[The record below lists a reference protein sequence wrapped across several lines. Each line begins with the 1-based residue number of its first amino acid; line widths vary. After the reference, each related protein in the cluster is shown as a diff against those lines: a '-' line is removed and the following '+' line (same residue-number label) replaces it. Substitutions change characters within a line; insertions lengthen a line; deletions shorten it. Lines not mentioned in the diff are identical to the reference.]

1 MKADPTMAAIQATL
15 SLIDKVGPLV
25 QRYVAAIRALAVGT
39 DSSDTRL
46 RGEKIVRYLFDLN
59 SGVHEREMAIRAK

>member
-25 QRYVAAIRALAVGT
+25 QRYVAAIRALELGT